1 MTKTPAFL
9 LQDTLEPFRTEKFF
23 KLKQN
28 YDLQLYL
35 KFLQKKLK
43 NWVFA
48 LFLRFFAKFSFF
60 FEKIF
65 FQFFF
70 GKFISFHFLEF
81 VSDFGANTLKMSEIC
96 YTFQNNLKRGNIFV
110 FFPPEQAN
118 FDFGL
123 FFRFSKKIQL
133 DFSF

>member
-28 YDLQLYL
+28 YDLQPYL

-60 FEKIF
+60 FRKIF
-65 FQFFF
+65 FFNFFL
-70 GKFISFHFLEF
+70 KNSFLSIFSSFL
-81 VSDFGANTLKMSEIC
+81 SDFGANTLKMSEIC
-96 YTFQNNLKRGNIFV
+96 YTFQKKLKRGN
-110 FFPPEQAN
+110 N
-118 FDFGL
+118 L
-123 FFRFSKKIQL
+123 SFSDQNKQI
-133 DFSF
+133 FSF